1 VPIINNVFIGN
12 GKKVVVIGGGMAGLS
27 AAYYMSRRGAGIEL
41 LEREKTVGG
50 FCRSSIKNDKYILEY
65 GPQYFYSIDTQI
77 MKLARELSIDSLS
90 ESSRIDPNK
99 RYIYD
104 QGKFYKLPTS
114 PFKMFTSSPLSILE
128 KIRLAMEPFIKSKST
143 GMETVADFSKR
154 RFGSGVLE
162 NIVGPVLS
170 ARFAGDP
177 LCLEARAAVPEL
189 VDAELE
195 EKSLLKKVGAFIPKI
210 PEDGLLSFKWGMGTI
225 TARLEEEMRQKI
237 MKGVFADAILSGGDG
252 RYAVSINVSAREL
265 AADVVI
271 IAVSAREA
279 ARLLM
284 ELSPEIVTPLMEIQY
299 APVVVVH
306 AAFKKKEMTRAFDGM
321 GFVAT
326 RNSGLELMGLVNSS
340 GCFESR
346 VRGQE
351 EVMYCAI
358 YGGAMDPGFIDK
370 SDDEIKPVF
379 MTDIDKALGI
389 SAEPSF
395 FHVRRW
401 PEAIPQYTPGHLE
414 RIAGIKRHLKKIPGI
429 FLAGNYF
436 SGTSLAGV
444 LEHSRSVVD
453 EATFFLKS

>member
-279 ARLLM
+279 SVILIPIYGIIGIIYPLIAVHLGKNSWYLRGIVYMLTFYVFQFAIGLLLRKIDLCPWKYSGALSINGLIRLQDA
-284 ELSPEIVTPLMEIQY
+284 PLWFFLGLGIEFVY
-299 APVVVVH
+299 PLA
-306 AAFKKKEMTRAFDGM
+306 RAFSH
-321 GFVAT
+321 VA
-326 RNSGLELMGLVNSS
+326 
-340 GCFESR
+340 
-346 VRGQE
+346 
-351 EVMYCAI
+351 I
-358 YGGAMDPGFIDK
+358 
-370 SDDEIKPVF
+370 
-379 MTDIDKALGI
+379 
-389 SAEPSF
+389 
-395 FHVRRW
+395 
-401 PEAIPQYTPGHLE
+401 
-414 RIAGIKRHLKKIPGI
+414 
-429 FLAGNYF
+429 
-436 SGTSLAGV
+436 
-444 LEHSRSVVD
+444 
-453 EATFFLKS
+453 